1 MIVAV
6 CPQAEATLARLWV
19 FLSPPELVELLTGLE
34 AKLAEVQAAK
44 SKLIVASACLTTAFT
59 SRYALFAC
67 FKLVQLL
74 SSFIIQA
81 ILATFTLAPSVAQ
94 VSIPS

>member
-1 MIVAV
+1 MPGPTGCSISCSPVGFFIVASRAGGAAD
-6 CPQAEATLARLWV
+6 C
-19 FLSPPELVELLTGLE
+19 LE

-81 ILATFTLAPSVAQ
+81 ILVTFTLAPSVAQ

>member
-1 MIVAV
+1 MSLHVTFKSLV
-6 CPQAEATLARLWV
+6 RLTL
-19 FLSPPELVELLTGLE
+19 SG
-34 AKLAEVQAAK
+34 
-44 SKLIVASACLTTAFT
+44 
-59 SRYALFAC
+59 YALFAC

-74 SSFIIQA
+74 SSFIVQA